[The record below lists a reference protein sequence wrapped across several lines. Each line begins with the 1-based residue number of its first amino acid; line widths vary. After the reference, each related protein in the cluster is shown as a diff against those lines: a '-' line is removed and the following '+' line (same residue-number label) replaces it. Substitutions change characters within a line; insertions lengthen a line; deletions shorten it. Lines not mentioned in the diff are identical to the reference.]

1 MQHVLNAVHLQLEVA
16 RRRMVFQARLEY
28 GVWAQWDQP
37 PLVEVIQAVFVERVF
52 VGAVRTRAGRQCS
65 LAAVLRWRSHSQ
77 ECKALHLRPVEPV
90 PSQGSQPLHK
100 ALRYELKYQS
110 PVFHVTAAAEG

>member
-52 VGAVRTRAGRQCS
+52 VGAVRTRADNAVWQPYSGGGPTPRNARLSTYVLLNLFQVK
-65 LAAVLRWRSHSQ
+65 AASRYT
-77 ECKALHLRPVEPV
+77 RPC
-90 PSQGSQPLHK
+90 GMN
-100 ALRYELKYQS
+100 
-110 PVFHVTAAAEG
+110 